1 MDGINIAEIIQRVV
15 IFMPAFIL
23 ALVVHEY
30 AHAWMAKR
38 HGDTSSEWAGRL
50 TFNPAAHIDP
60 LGTIVFPMISVVL
73 GSSIF
78 FGWAKPVPIDPR
90 QFKNYRKGLFW
101 VAFAGPIS
109 NIILGFLAAF
119 ALVATAAYV
128 PQTFSFFTPMLEM
141 LKALLQISFALA
153 IFNLI
158 PLPPLDGSNMLLAT
172 LSYEATQ
179 KFLVIQQ
186 YSFFILIFLM
196 ISHTLEIIGVP
207 ILWLCNIAINLAA
220 HVFPLSSAL

>member
-1 MDGINIAEIIQRVV
+1 MDGINIGEIIQRIV
-15 IFMPAFIL
+15 IFMPTFMM

-50 TFNPAAHIDP
+50 TLNPAAHIDP
-60 LGTIVFPMISVVL
+60 IGTIVFPMISIAL
-73 GSSIF
+73 GTSIF

-90 QFKNYRKGLFW
+90 QFRNYRKGLFW
-101 VAFAGPIS
+101 VAFAGPVS

-153 IFNLI
+153 IFNLL

-186 YSFFILIFLM
+186 YSFFILLFLM
-196 ISHTLEIIGVP
+196 FSGTLQFIGYP